1 MSGTSPDQPLIFA
14 IGASAELGQRIAQ
27 HLGVALAKLEE
38 RAFEDGEFKIRPL
51 VNVRNRDVYVVHSL
65 NGDRS
70 QSANDKLC
78 RLLFFVAALKD
89 ASAASVTAVV
99 PYLCYSRKDRQT
111 NPRDPVTTR
120 YVAELFEAVG
130 TDRMMTMEVHNPA
143 AFQNAFRC
151 PTEHLNANRILINH
165 LLPLIGDTPAAVVS
179 PDSGGAKRA
188 ELFREQL
195 ERTLGRSVSAGFV
208 EKNRS
213 MGRLTGGTFAG
224 DVAGRVAIVVDDLIS
239 SGGTMARAVAAC
251 HAHGAAHVYPLA
263 THGLFAKD
271 AATVLAKAAVDEIIV
286 TDTVAPNTDGPR
298 AFQERLAIVGVA
310 GVFAEAIRRCHS
322 GGSITELLAADE
334 RASR

>member
-1 MSGTSPDQPLIFA
+1 MSGTTTDQLLIFA
-14 IGASAELGQRIAQ
+14 IGASEQLGQRIAQ

-65 NGDRS
+65 DGDRG

-78 RLLFFVAALKD
+78 RLLFFIAALKD

-99 PYLCYSRKDRQT
+99 PYLCYSRKDRRT
-111 NPRDPVTTR
+111 KPCDPVTTR

-130 TDRMMTMEVHNPA
+130 TDRMVTMEVHNPA
-143 AFQNAFRC
+143 AFENAFRL
-151 PTEHLNANRILINH
+151 PTEHLNANRVLINH
-165 LLPLIGDTPAAVVS
+165 LLPLIGDTPAVVVS

-188 ELFREQL
+188 EFFRAQL
-195 ERTLGRSVSAGFV
+195 EESLGMPVSSGLM
-208 EKNRS
+208 EKHRS
-213 MGRLTGGTFAG
+213 MGRLMGNMFAG
-224 DVAGRVAIVVDDLIS
+224 DVAGRVAIIVDDLIS

-251 HAHGAAHVYPLA
+251 RAHGAARVYLIA

-271 AATVLAKAAVDEIIV
+271 ASTVLTNAGVREIII
-286 TDTVAPNTDGPR
+286 TDTVCPDTDEPR
-298 AFQERLAIVGVA
+298 AFQERLVIVGIA

-322 GGSITELLAADE
+322 GGSTAELLTGG
-334 RASR
+334 